1 MKKIFYALF
10 LLTVVLASS
19 CKKEKKVI
27 VIPPPVDTTT
37 PPSTFDKIRD
47 SVYLYA
53 KEDYLWYTSLP
64 DSATFKPRSFTG
76 ANDGDALINELNNLS
91 QYAINPVTHA
101 PYEYY
106 DGTQAKYSFIDNG
119 QTQGRLN
126 GNTGDFGFG
135 LLWYG
140 VNDIRVTYVY
150 PGSPAAQAGLRRGY
164 QITSI
169 NNNTSLSYDAGS
181 FGNSTHYNFVV
192 NAYLYSNTISLVLK
206 KPDGTSKT
214 ASISVANYNVNP
226 ILKDTTYTLPGGKV
240 VGYLVFNSFVS
251 DAVADPLLDAAF
263 ADFANKGVTD
273 LVVDLRYNGGGYVST
288 AQYLDNLIVPA
299 AKSGTLM
306 YNTYYNN
313 TLQAGK
319 EVLLKNQWRR
329 DPTYGLFN
337 YGQIDFSAG
346 VVNNTLWNFEKKGT
360 LNVNNVY
367 FIMTGH
373 TASASELTINNLR
386 PEMNVQFV
394 GETSYGKPVGF
405 FDINIGQYTM
415 YTPEF
420 YTQNSANQGGYYDGF
435 TPGTAGY
442 PGVQDIDDM
451 TKEFGDPT
459 EGLLAHILNHVQNG
473 TYSLPNQVIQSL
485 PSRQANLAFHLN
497 NQFTR
502 DLNTKRFTGM
512 LMDPKTFK
520 LKTKIKR

>member
-10 LLTVVLASS
+10 LLAVVLVSS
-19 CKKEKKVI
+19 CKKQKII
-27 VIPPPVDTTT
+27 VTPPPVDTTT

-64 DSATFKPRSFTG
+64 DSATFRPRSFTG
-76 ANDGDALINELNNLS
+76 ANDGDALTNELNKLS
-91 QYAINPVTHA
+91 QFAINPVTHA

-119 QTQGRLN
+119 QTQGELN
-126 GNTGDFGFG
+126 GNRGDFGFG
-135 LLWYG
+135 LQWYG
-140 VNDIRVTYVY
+140 LNDIRVTYVY
-150 PGSPAAQAGLRRGY
+150 PGSPAALAGLRRGY

-169 NNNTSLSYDAGS
+169 NNNTSLAYDYSGS
-181 FGNSTHYNFVV
+181 GTNYNFVV
-192 NAYLYSNTISLVLK
+192 NAYFYSNTISLVLK

-214 ASISVANYNVNP
+214 ANIGVANYNVNP

-263 ADFANKGVTD
+263 TNFANKGVTD

-288 AQYLDNLIVPA
+288 AIYLDNLIVPS
-299 AKSGTLM
+299 AKSGSPM
-306 YNTYYNN
+306 FKTYYNN
-313 TLQAGK
+313 TLQNNNEK
-319 EVLLKNQWRR
+319 LLKHQWRR
-329 DPTYGLFN
+329 DPTFGLFN
-337 YGQIDFSAG
+337 YGPDYIDYSPSAVG
-346 VVNNTLWNFEKKGT
+346 NSWNFEKKGAV
-360 LNVNNVY
+360 NINNVY

-394 GETSYGKPVGF
+394 GEISYGKPVGF
-405 FDINIGQYTM
+405 FDININQYTM

-420 YTQNSANQGGYYDGF
+420 YTQNSANQGGYYQGF
-435 TPGTAGY
+435 TPGTADY

-451 TKEFGDPT
+451 TKDFGDPT

-473 TYSLPNQVIQSL
+473 TYSIPGPVIQSL

-502 DLNTKRFTGM
+502 DLNTKKFTGM
-512 LMDPKTFK
+512 LMDRKMLKFK
-520 LKTKIKR
+520 AKIKR